1 MMCHRRLYHPSRV
14 PLLAA
19 LVGSM
24 WLAGCAST
32 SNVSPSSSTPEAAS
46 AYTQLGVAYLERD
59 NLPRALNALDRA
71 LEIAPDNAE
80 ALQAIALVYQ
90 RQGESDLAD
99 QHFQR
104 AIDTAPDFTRAR
116 NNYAA
121 FLYQEGRVEAACDQL
136 ESASQDAQYDN
147 RTQLFANLG
156 QCYMALGE
164 TELARERLKRAQ
176 RIDPR
181 NPRGYFMLAELEYSQ
196 GNYAEAWSPLQKH
209 LQLAGPSQDAL
220 SLAVDIAEARGDHAA
235 AADYQRQLGTN

>member
-14 PLLAA
+14 SLLAA
-19 LVGSM
+19 LIGSM

-32 SNVSPSSSTPEAAS
+32 SNVPSSPSPPEAAS

-90 RQGESDLAD
+90 QQGESNLAD

-104 AIDTAPDFTRAR
+104 AIETAPEFTRVR

-121 FLYQEGRVEAACDQL
+121 FLYQEGQVEAACNQL
-136 ESASQDAQYDN
+136 EIASKDAQYDN

-164 TELARERLKRAQ
+164 TELARERFKRAQ
-176 RIDPR
+176 QIDPR
-181 NPRGYFMLAELEYSQ
+181 NPRGYLMLAELEYSQ

-220 SLAVDIAEARGDHAA
+220 TLAIDIAEARGDHAA
-235 AADYQRQLGTN
+235 VADYQRQLSAN